1 MNHSVCLK
9 VTYFNCKY
17 MDVVLIPLNVF
28 ESALTQPL
36 CTKLPRIFL
45 PFIDIL
51 LSLLTLY
58 TVCIVLLLPQTHAAW
73 RSATQAPP
81 LRSHLP
87 ESISRCLTFSLGTAW
102 AICSSLIDY
111 GNLNIV
117 SVILN
122 ACFFVD
128 EMRR

>member
-58 TVCIVLLLPQTHAAW
+58 TVCIVLLLPKRMW
-73 RSATQAPP
+73 REEVQ
-81 LRSHLP
+81 RRLP
-87 ESISRCLTFSLGTAW
+87 RCE
-102 AICSSLIDY
+102 AICRSQSAD
-111 GNLNIV
+111 
-117 SVILN
+117 
-122 ACFFVD
+122 A
-128 EMRR
+128 